1 MQPREAAYLLLADIE
16 EAETGDQGRVRHWLA
31 QALKAPRDPAWVADG
46 FVSDKWLPV
55 SPVTGRLDA
64 FEWKAPFGQIEGP
77 LEDGSAPASIETA
90 LKTLPPLRDVRP
102 ESPVNDHR
110 IIELERAATIAE
122 AVRPTPAPAPTSAKP
137 KPVEPAVSDKAPAP
151 SEAKPFFGGLPDDP
165 GVRDPRVEPEPKT
178 RLRLF

>member
-1 MQPREAAYLLLADIE
+1 
-16 EAETGDQGRVRHWLA
+16 
-31 QALKAPRDPAWVADG
+31 
-46 FVSDKWLPV
+46 
-55 SPVTGRLDA
+55 
-64 FEWKAPFGQIEGP
+64 
-77 LEDGSAPASIETA
+77 
-90 LKTLPPLRDVRP
+90 LPPLRDVRP

-122 AVRPTPAPAPTSAKP
+122 AVRPTPAPAPTSSKP
-137 KPVEPAVSDKAPAP
+137 KPVEPAAGDKAPAP